1 METAGI
7 NCKVVPDIS
16 IPSSSRRHF
25 AELTGS
31 FEVELLVRRI
41 GMTSQAIKS
50 GTSHDRSQGFYATT
64 MVASQVPFG
73 ASHEHREKLGEVH
86 LKVAYKSLS
95 ENISRKPLESV
106 RKAFKKFAPHYLAN
120 DGIGGLGVCLLGRPT
135 GVSS

>member
-7 NCKVVPDIS
+7 NCKVVADIS
-16 IPSSSRRHF
+16 IPSPSRRHF

-73 ASHEHREKLGEVH
+73 ASHEHREKLGD
-86 LKVAYKSLS
+86 KSLS
-95 ENISRKPLESV
+95 EN
-106 RKAFKKFAPHYLAN
+106 RKAFKKFAPKLLAN
-120 DGIGGLGVCLLGRPT
+120 NGIGFALRSLAKCLFGRPR